1 MTAHPVHSLFETL
14 EDMIVQTA
22 EGVRPPERLTVSE
35 AAEKYR
41 KLNNPGAYVG
51 PWLNEMA
58 PYLVE
63 VQDVLSSVSHT
74 GMIFAGPA
82 QCGKTDIFLNW
93 QTYSVVCDPADMML
107 IQTSQTT
114 ARDFSIRRIDRL
126 HRHTHEVQQR
136 LIQRRDADNTF
147 DKQYANGMLVT
158 LSWPTINELSG
169 KPIPRLW
176 LTDYDRMDQDVD
188 GEGSPYDL
196 AKKRATTFGS
206 HGMCAAESSPGFV
219 VENPKWMPSS
229 KHEAPPTKGILSLYN
244 RGDRRRWYWRCVH
257 CHQPFEPDFS
267 LLHWPDTADFMEA
280 AEMATMRCP
289 FCEMDYHHDP
299 MDGMPGKYEMN
310 INGKWIKDGQV
321 WLPDGSVEGRGIRS
335 EIASFWLK
343 GVAASFASWKTLVFN
358 YLTAEAEYEAN
369 GSEEALKTT
378 VNTDQGMPYTPKSLA
393 SDRLPEEL
401 KNRAKPLGQ
410 REVPPGVRYLSA
422 SVDVQKN
429 RFVVQVHGTGV
440 GKDVWII
447 DRFEIKKSKRVDE
460 DGERLWVNPGAYPED
475 WKLLVEEVILKTYPL
490 MDGSG
495 RHMAIKLVTC
505 DSGGKEGVT
514 TNAYDFVRWLRKGD
528 DPEIDTDG
536 EQGDYRWEP
545 GLAQRFL
552 LVKGASTKGAPRVAV
567 SFPDSQRK
575 DRSAGARGEIPVLM
589 MNTNLLKDTLDK
601 MLDRTDPGGGRI
613 NFPDWLDDNFFT
625 ELTVEVKD
633 ANKGWLNPRKYRNES
648 WDLLVYYLAGS
659 LTKLVGLEH
668 LNWDQPPGWAEEWDQ
683 NDLVFDPVEQE
694 KPFAAEVK
702 RKSSLS
708 SLADNLA

>member
-1 MTAHPVHSLFETL
+1 M
-14 EDMIVQTA
+14 
-22 EGVRPPERLTVSE
+22 
-35 AAEKYR
+35 AA
-41 KLNNPGAYVG
+41 A
-51 PWLNEMA
+51 
-58 PYLVE
+58 
-63 VQDVLSSVSHT
+63 
-74 GMIFAGPA
+74 
-82 QCGKTDIFLNW
+82 
-93 QTYSVVCDPADMML
+93 
-107 IQTSQTT
+107 
-114 ARDFSIRRIDRL
+114 
-126 HRHTHEVQQR
+126 
-136 LIQRRDADNTF
+136 
-147 DKQYANGMLVT
+147 
-158 LSWPTINELSG
+158 
-169 KPIPRLW
+169 
-176 LTDYDRMDQDVD
+176 
-188 GEGSPYDL
+188 
-196 AKKRATTFGS
+196 
-206 HGMCAAESSPGFV
+206 
-219 VENPKWMPSS
+219 
-229 KHEAPPTKGILSLYN
+229 
-244 RGDRRRWYWRCVH
+244 
-257 CHQPFEPDFS
+257 
-267 LLHWPDTADFMEA
+267 
-280 AEMATMRCP
+280 
-289 FCEMDYHHDP
+289 
-299 MDGMPGKYEMN
+299 
-310 INGKWIKDGQV
+310 
-321 WLPDGSVEGRGIRS
+321 
-335 EIASFWLK
+335 
-343 GVAASFASWKTLVFN
+343 FASWKTLVFN